1 VLKLPQEWVV
11 GQQGKKVLSQKL
23 KQLGGSGER
32 YTMQRP
38 PIDKA
43 KKEGGDQ
50 R

>member
-1 VLKLPQEWVV
+1 MSATVAQGVGCRTARQE
-11 GQQGKKVLSQKL
+11 KVLSQKL

-43 KKEGGDQ
+43 KK
-50 R
+50 